1 MSERG
6 VFEHLLAPGRI
17 GSLEIRNRILMSPMG
32 SNLAQEDGHLG
43 ERIKRYYEE
52 RARGGVGLIIVG
64 VGAISFPAGACNPNQ
79 IAISD
84 DAFLPGLS
92 DLTRR
97 VHAHGAKI
105 AIQLQHAGKVAVRDI
120 VDGRPMWVPSVL
132 PYKGGD
138 LTNDLTP
145 DELQRFVSS
154 FTRPGAKMAY
164 HEMTPE
170 DIAHLVTTFA
180 DAGERARRA
189 GFDGVELH
197 AGHGYILSSFLSPA
211 TNKRQDEYGGP
222 LENRARFLVETIR
235 AVKARVGS
243 GLPGVVPDRF
253 EGVPHRGRHH
263 RGGRP
268 AAPPSWPRP
277 PAPTPST

>member
-1 MSERG
+1 MSKRG
-6 VFEHLLAPGRI
+6 AFEHLLAPGRI

-120 VDGRPMWVPSVL
+120 ADGRPMWAPSVV
-132 PYKGGD
+132 PYK
-138 LTNDLTP
+138 
-145 DELQRFVSS
+145 
-154 FTRPGAKMAY
+154 
-164 HEMTPE
+164 
-170 DIAHLVTTFA
+170 
-180 DAGERARRA
+180 AG
-189 GFDGVELH
+189 
-197 AGHGYILSSFLSPA
+197 
-211 TNKRQDEYGGP
+211 T
-222 LENRARFLVETIR
+222 
-235 AVKARVGS
+235 
-243 GLPGVVPDRF
+243 
-253 EGVPHRGRHH
+253 
-263 RGGRP
+263 
-268 AAPPSWPRP
+268 
-277 PAPTPST
+277 